1 MSRRGSSTARAL
13 LVAAFVLVASSSTA
27 TAAAAGIPF
36 SGRGKHPGTQRV
48 NEGAVRVAWRD
59 VHPPGCK
66 PLDADTSKRWCELDD
81 DGVITVRNPVR
92 FDEVMKLE
100 DKRHQAMVEHPDAD
114 AGYLEHEIYNLAKAV
129 RAGRAATNALKRA
142 TDKFDAAER
151 DRLRSPGVKKAPK
164 NASARKRR
172 VVDVLRCRKDWNPNS
187 EAAGFEKDTGWGY
200 VCSVNQYKIHRA
212 EPTTN
217 PEAKQRNDTD
227 PATGKE
233 RVRAPE
239 TDTQKCARLR
249 HYKYKYDLDGSEG
262 KPKFRRWLASAH
274 AGFAQ
279 LEKLRDHATS
289 DGGTGVGK
297 VREIIEERA
306 NKAYKAISRELHPGQ
321 IDVDASDAT
330 RVRRGRGWNSCDAE
344 GAVRP
349 RDGPEELRAEAAEVR
364 GGLAPRRPRQARRAV
379 VNFFIKSR
387 YLSKKN
393 VSIVISVRDLLGT

>member
-1 MSRRGSSTARAL
+1 MPRRGSSTARAL

-27 TAAAAGIPF
+27 AAVAAGIPF

-306 NKAYKAISRELHPGQ
+306 NKAYKAISRELHPDKSTSTLRTRRECAEDADGIRAMLKEQ
-321 IDVDASDAT
+321 FDRATDLKNCVLKPLRCEVASLHDVRAKHD
-330 RVRRGRGWNSCDAE
+330 
-344 GAVRP
+344 
-349 RDGPEELRAEAAEVR
+349 EL
-364 GGLAPRRPRQARRAV
+364 
-379 VNFFIKSR
+379 
-387 YLSKKN
+387 
-393 VSIVISVRDLLGT
+393 